1 MIKRI
6 GLVVVMICFLGGC
19 YNYEE
24 LNSIAIISAIG
35 IDHRDGEFRVS
46 YQIVNSNNAS
56 NNTGYEQASVV
67 VYDYPAKSLEESA
80 REASLLTSK
89 RLFASHARVVVIS
102 EEVARGYLPEVM
114 DFIYRDPDIRNEFYV
129 VMTKGNSPSDVLK
142 VMTPLV
148 NISGEDIANSLINS
162 NEIMGINESI
172 MFSDLL
178 NKYLNPRCDVVIPSV
193 EIINSRDNRGKN
205 IGNISDSDSVNNN
218 GDEKDIDKSEKDM
231 EGEST
236 ENLKK
241 SDYDANI
248 LISTMGVFRGSE
260 FLGFLTE
267 EESIS
272 YNFITGNLNKT
283 LVEYECDDN
292 KFVVLDIIKIKSGMD
307 VLKGGKISI
316 KIEGRASIA
325 ETHCRMDL
333 RDEMVIERI
342 NKGLNERI
350 EEMVKKSFYGIRD
363 KYNSDIFGIEDM
375 YYKKM
380 NGYYKTVKR
389 DWDEYFRNIEIEVES
404 DVNLFSKGNGLGG
417 IYEMEN

>member
-35 IDHRDGEFRVS
+35 IDHKDGEFRVS

-102 EEVARGYLPEVM
+102 EKVARSYLPDVM

-205 IGNISDSDSVNNN
+205 IGNISDNVNNN
-218 GDEKDIDKSEKDM
+218 RDEKDMDKSEKDM

-316 KIEGRASIA
+316 KIGGRASIA

-333 RDEMVIERI
+333 QDEKVIMRI
-342 NKGLNERI
+342 NKRLNERI
-350 EEMVKKSFYGIRD
+350 EGMVKKSFYSIRD
-363 KYNSDIFGIEDM
+363 KYKSDIFGIEDM

-417 IYEMEN
+417 IYEVEN

>member
-35 IDHRDGEFRVS
+35 IDHKDGEFRVS

-102 EEVARGYLPEVM
+102 EEVARNYLPEVM
-114 DFIYRDPDIRNEFYV
+114 DFIYRNPDIRNEFYM

-162 NEIMGINESI
+162 NEIMGINESV
-172 MFSDLL
+172 MFSELL
-178 NKYLNPRCDVVIPSV
+178 NKYLNPRWDVVMPSI

-205 IGNISDSDSVNNN
+205 ISNISDSDRGNNN
-218 GDEKDIDKSEKDM
+218 RDAKDIDKSEKDM

-283 LVEYECDDN
+283 LIEYECDDN
-292 KFVVLDIIKIKSGMD
+292 KFVVLDIINQLVGFY
-307 VLKGGKISI
+307 IS
-316 KIEGRASIA
+316 
-325 ETHCRMDL
+325 
-333 RDEMVIERI
+333 
-342 NKGLNERI
+342 
-350 EEMVKKSFYGIRD
+350 
-363 KYNSDIFGIEDM
+363 
-375 YYKKM
+375 
-380 NGYYKTVKR
+380 
-389 DWDEYFRNIEIEVES
+389 
-404 DVNLFSKGNGLGG
+404 
-417 IYEMEN
+417 

>member
-35 IDHRDGEFRVS
+35 IDHKDGEFRVS

-102 EEVARGYLPEVM
+102 EEVARSYLPEVM

-205 IGNISDSDSVNNN
+205 IGNISDSVNNN
-218 GDEKDIDKSEKDM
+218 RDEKDMDKSEKDM

-248 LISTMGVFRGSE
+248 LVSTMGVFRGSE

-283 LVEYECDDN
+283 LIEYECDDN

-316 KIEGRASIA
+316 KIGGRASIA

-333 RDEMVIERI
+333 QDEKVIMRI
-342 NKGLNERI
+342 NKRLNERI
-350 EEMVKKSFYGIRD
+350 EGMVKKSFYSIRD
-363 KYNSDIFGIEDM
+363 KYKSDIFGIEDM

-417 IYEMEN
+417 IYEVEN

>member
-35 IDHRDGEFRVS
+35 IDHKDGEFRVS

-67 VYDYPAKSLEESA
+67 VYDYPSKSLEESA

-102 EEVARGYLPEVM
+102 EEVARNYLPDVM

-205 IGNISDSDSVNNN
+205 IGNISDSVNNN
-218 GDEKDIDKSEKDM
+218 RDEKDMDKSEKDM

-316 KIEGRASIA
+316 KIGGRASIA

-333 RDEMVIERI
+333 QDEKVIMRI
-342 NKGLNERI
+342 NKRLNERI
-350 EEMVKKSFYGIRD
+350 EGMVKKSFYSIRD
-363 KYNSDIFGIEDM
+363 KYKSDIFGIEDM

-417 IYEMEN
+417 IYEVEN

>member
-35 IDHRDGEFRVS
+35 IDHKDGEFRVS

-102 EEVARGYLPEVM
+102 EEVARSYLPDVM

-205 IGNISDSDSVNNN
+205 IGNISDSVNNN

-316 KIEGRASIA
+316 KIGGRASIA

-333 RDEMVIERI
+333 RDEMVIKRI

-417 IYEMEN
+417 IYEVEN

>member
-205 IGNISDSDSVNNN
+205 IGNISDSVNNN

-316 KIEGRASIA
+316 KIGGRASIA

-333 RDEMVIERI
+333 RDEMVIKRI

-417 IYEMEN
+417 IYEVEN

>member
-1 MIKRI
+1 
-6 GLVVVMICFLGGC
+6 
-19 YNYEE
+19 
-24 LNSIAIISAIG
+24 
-35 IDHRDGEFRVS
+35 
-46 YQIVNSNNAS
+46 
-56 NNTGYEQASVV
+56 
-67 VYDYPAKSLEESA
+67 
-80 REASLLTSK
+80 
-89 RLFASHARVVVIS
+89 
-102 EEVARGYLPEVM
+102 
-114 DFIYRDPDIRNEFYV
+114 
-129 VMTKGNSPSDVLK
+129 
-142 VMTPLV
+142 
-148 NISGEDIANSLINS
+148 
-162 NEIMGINESI
+162 MGINESV
-172 MFSDLL
+172 MFSELL
-178 NKYLNPRCDVVIPSV
+178 NKYLNPRWDVVMPSI

-205 IGNISDSDSVNNN
+205 ISNISDSDRGNNN
-218 GDEKDIDKSEKDM
+218 NRDAKDIDKSEKDM

-283 LVEYECDDN
+283 LIEYECDDN

-307 VLKGGKISI
+307 VLKDGKIPVKI
-316 KIEGRASIA
+316 KGRASIA

-333 RDEMVIERI
+333 RDEKVIMRI
-342 NKGLNERI
+342 NKRLNERI
-350 EEMVKKSFYGIRD
+350 EGMVKKSFYSIRD
-363 KYNSDIFGIEDM
+363 KYKSDIFGIEDM

-417 IYEMEN
+417 IYEVEN

>member
-1 MIKRI
+1 M
-6 GLVVVMICFLGGC
+6 VVMICFLGGC

-35 IDHRDGEFRVS
+35 IDHKDGEFRVS

-102 EEVARGYLPEVM
+102 EEVARSYLPDVM

-205 IGNISDSDSVNNN
+205 IGNISDSVNNN
-218 GDEKDIDKSEKDM
+218 RDEKDMDKSEKDM

-316 KIEGRASIA
+316 KIGGRASIA

-333 RDEMVIERI
+333 QDEKVIMRI
-342 NKGLNERI
+342 NKRLNERI
-350 EEMVKKSFYGIRD
+350 EGMVKKSFYSIRD
-363 KYNSDIFGIEDM
+363 KYKSDIFGIEDM

-389 DWDEYFRNIEIEVES
+389 DWDEYFRNIEIEIES

-417 IYEMEN
+417 IYEVEN

>member
-6 GLVVVMICFLGGC
+6 GLIIIMIVFLGGC

-35 IDHRDGEFRVS
+35 IDYKDGEFKVS
-46 YQIVNSNNAS
+46 YQIVNSNNTS
-56 NNTGYEQASVV
+56 TNTGYEQANVV

-89 RLFASHARVVVIS
+89 RLYASHARVVVIS

-114 DFIYRDPDIRNEFYV
+114 DFIYRNPDIRNEFYM
-129 VMTKGNSPSDVLK
+129 VMANGNSPSDVLK
-142 VMTPLV
+142 VITPLV

-178 NKYLNPRCDVVIPSV
+178 NKYLNPRWDVVMPSI
-193 EIINSRDNRGKN
+193 EIINSKDNNGKN
-205 IGNISDSDSVNNN
+205 IGNISDSDKN
-218 GDEKDIDKSEKDM
+218 GDNGDGKDVDKSDKDT

-248 LISTMGVFRGSE
+248 LISTMGVFRDSE

-283 LVEYECDDN
+283 LVEYECGDN

-307 VLKGGKISI
+307 VLEGGKISV
-316 KIEGRASIA
+316 KIGGRASIA
-325 ETHCRMDL
+325 ETHCKMDL
-333 RDEMVIERI
+333 RNERVIAKI
-342 NKGLNERI
+342 NKRLNERI
-350 EEMVKKSFYGIRD
+350 EEMVERSFYSIRD
-363 KYNSDIFGIEDM
+363 RYNSDIFGIEDM

-380 NGYYKTVKR
+380 NGYYKTVSK
-389 DWDEYFRNIEIEVES
+389 DWDGYFRNIGIEVKS

-417 IYEMEN
+417 IYEVEN

>member
-6 GLVVVMICFLGGC
+6 GLVVIMVCFLGGC

-35 IDHRDGEFRVS
+35 IDYQDGEFKVS
-46 YQIVNSNNAS
+46 YQIVNSNNTS
-56 NNTGYEQASVV
+56 TNTGYEQANVV

-89 RLFASHARVVVIS
+89 RLYASHARVVVIS
-102 EEVARGYLPEVM
+102 EEVARNYLTEVM
-114 DFIYRDPDIRNEFYV
+114 DFIYRNPDIRNEFYM
-129 VMTKGNSPSDVLK
+129 VMTNGNSPSDVLK
-142 VMTPLV
+142 VITPLV

-178 NKYLNPRCDVVIPSV
+178 NKYLNPRWDVVMPSI
-193 EIINSRDNRGKN
+193 EIINSKDNNGKN
-205 IGNISDSDSVNNN
+205 IGNISDSDKVSNN
-218 GDEKDIDKSEKDM
+218 GDGKDIDKSEKDT

-307 VLKGGKISI
+307 VLKGGKISV
-316 KIEGRASIA
+316 KIGGRASIA
-325 ETHCRMDL
+325 ETHCKMDL
-333 RDEMVIERI
+333 RDERVIERI
-342 NKGLNERI
+342 NKRLNERI
-350 EEMVKKSFYGIRD
+350 EEMVVKSFYSIRD

-380 NGYYKTVKR
+380 NGYYKTVR
-389 DWDEYFRNIEIEVES
+389 GDWDEYFRNIEIEVKS

-417 IYEMEN
+417 IYEMES

>member
-35 IDHRDGEFRVS
+35 IDHKDGEFRVS

-102 EEVARGYLPEVM
+102 EEVARSYLPDVM

-205 IGNISDSDSVNNN
+205 IGNISDSVNNN
-218 GDEKDIDKSEKDM
+218 RDEKDMDKSEKDM

-316 KIEGRASIA
+316 KIGGRASIA

-333 RDEMVIERI
+333 QDEKVIMRI
-342 NKGLNERI
+342 NKRLNERI
-350 EEMVKKSFYGIRD
+350 EGMVKKSFYSIRD
-363 KYNSDIFGIEDM
+363 KYKSDIFGIEDM

-417 IYEMEN
+417 IYEVEN

>member
-1 MIKRI
+1 M
-6 GLVVVMICFLGGC
+6 VVMICFLGGC

-35 IDHRDGEFRVS
+35 IDHKDGEFRVS

-102 EEVARGYLPEVM
+102 EEVARSYLPDVM

-205 IGNISDSDSVNNN
+205 IGNISDGVNNN
-218 GDEKDIDKSEKDM
+218 GDEKDMDKSEKDM

-316 KIEGRASIA
+316 KIGGRASIA

-333 RDEMVIERI
+333 QDEKVIMRI
-342 NKGLNERI
+342 NKRLNERI
-350 EEMVKKSFYGIRD
+350 EGMVKKSFYSIRD
-363 KYNSDIFGIEDM
+363 KYKSDIFGIEDM

-417 IYEMEN
+417 IYEVEN

>member
-1 MIKRI
+1 M
-6 GLVVVMICFLGGC
+6 VVMICFLGGC

-35 IDHRDGEFRVS
+35 IDHKDGEFRVS

-102 EEVARGYLPEVM
+102 EEVARSYLPDVM

-205 IGNISDSDSVNNN
+205 IGNISDSVNNN
-218 GDEKDIDKSEKDM
+218 RDEKDMDKSEKDM

-316 KIEGRASIA
+316 KIGGRASIA

-333 RDEMVIERI
+333 QDEKVIMRI
-342 NKGLNERI
+342 NKMLNERI
-350 EEMVKKSFYGIRD
+350 EGMVKKSFYSIRD
-363 KYNSDIFGIEDM
+363 KYKSDIFGIEDM

-417 IYEMEN
+417 IYEVEN

>member
-1 MIKRI
+1 M
-6 GLVVVMICFLGGC
+6 
-19 YNYEE
+19 
-24 LNSIAIISAIG
+24 
-35 IDHRDGEFRVS
+35 
-46 YQIVNSNNAS
+46 
-56 NNTGYEQASVV
+56 
-67 VYDYPAKSLEESA
+67 
-80 REASLLTSK
+80 
-89 RLFASHARVVVIS
+89 VIS
-102 EEVARGYLPEVM
+102 EEVARNYLPEVM
-114 DFIYRDPDIRNEFYV
+114 DFIYRNPDIRNEFYM

-172 MFSDLL
+172 MFSGLL
-178 NKYLNPRCDVVIPSV
+178 NKYLNPRWDVVMPSI

-205 IGNISDSDSVNNN
+205 ISNISDSDRGNNN
-218 GDEKDIDKSEKDM
+218 GNAKDIDKMEEDI

-283 LVEYECDDN
+283 LIEYECDDN

-307 VLKGGKISI
+307 VLKDGKISV
-316 KIEGRASIA
+316 KIRGRASIA

-333 RDEMVIERI
+333 RDEKVIMRI
-342 NKGLNERI
+342 NKRLNERI
-350 EEMVKKSFYGIRD
+350 EGMVKKSFYSIRD
-363 KYNSDIFGIEDM
+363 KYKSDIFGIEDM

-417 IYEMEN
+417 IYEVEN

>member
-1 MIKRI
+1 M
-6 GLVVVMICFLGGC
+6 VVMICFLGGC

-35 IDHRDGEFRVS
+35 IDHKDGEFRVS

-102 EEVARGYLPEVM
+102 EEVARSYLPDVM

-205 IGNISDSDSVNNN
+205 IGNISDNVNNN
-218 GDEKDIDKSEKDM
+218 RDEKDMDKSEKDM

-307 VLKGGKISI
+307 VLKGGKISV
-316 KIEGRASIA
+316 KIGGRASIA
-325 ETHCRMDL
+325 ETHCKMDL
-333 RDEMVIERI
+333 RDERVIARI
-342 NKGLNERI
+342 NKRLNERI
-350 EEMVKKSFYGIRD
+350 EEMVAKSFYSIRD

-380 NGYYKTVKR
+380 NGYYKTVR
-389 DWDEYFRNIEIEVES
+389 GDWDEYFRNIEIEVKS

-417 IYEMEN
+417 IYEMES

>member
-1 MIKRI
+1 M
-6 GLVVVMICFLGGC
+6 VVMICFLGGC

-35 IDHRDGEFRVS
+35 IDHKDGEFRVS

-102 EEVARGYLPEVM
+102 EEVARSYLPDVM

-205 IGNISDSDSVNNN
+205 IGNISDNVNNN
-218 GDEKDIDKSEKDM
+218 RDEKDMDKSEKDM

-307 VLKGGKISI
+307 VLKDGKISI
-316 KIEGRASIA
+316 KIGGRASIA

-333 RDEMVIERI
+333 QDEKVIMRI
-342 NKGLNERI
+342 NKRLNERI
-350 EEMVKKSFYGIRD
+350 EGMVKKSFYSIRD
-363 KYNSDIFGIEDM
+363 KYKSDIFGIEDM

-417 IYEMEN
+417 IYEVEN

>member
-6 GLVVVMICFLGGC
+6 GLIVVMICFLGGC

-35 IDHRDGEFRVS
+35 IDHKDGEFRVS

-102 EEVARGYLPEVM
+102 EEVARSYLPDVM

-205 IGNISDSDSVNNN
+205 IGNISDSVNNN
-218 GDEKDIDKSEKDM
+218 RDEKDMDKSEKDM

-316 KIEGRASIA
+316 KIGGRASIA

-333 RDEMVIERI
+333 QDEKVIMRI
-342 NKGLNERI
+342 NKRLNERI
-350 EEMVKKSFYGIRD
+350 EGMVKKSFYSIRD
-363 KYNSDIFGIEDM
+363 KYKSDIFGIEDM

-389 DWDEYFRNIEIEVES
+389 DWNEYFRNIEIEVES

-417 IYEMEN
+417 IYEVEN

>member
-1 MIKRI
+1 M
-6 GLVVVMICFLGGC
+6 VVMICFLGGC

-35 IDHRDGEFRVS
+35 IDHKDGEFRVS

-102 EEVARGYLPEVM
+102 EEVARSYLPDVM

-205 IGNISDSDSVNNN
+205 IGNISDSVNNN
-218 GDEKDIDKSEKDM
+218 RDEKDMDKSEKDM

-316 KIEGRASIA
+316 KIGGRASIA

-333 RDEMVIERI
+333 QDEKVIMRI
-342 NKGLNERI
+342 NKRLNERI
-350 EEMVKKSFYGIRD
+350 EGMVKKSFYSIRD
-363 KYNSDIFGIEDM
+363 KYKSDIFGIEDM

-417 IYEMEN
+417 IYEVEN

>member
-1 MIKRI
+1 M
-6 GLVVVMICFLGGC
+6 GGC

-35 IDHRDGEFRVS
+35 IDHKDGEFRVS

-102 EEVARGYLPEVM
+102 EEVARSYLPDVM

-205 IGNISDSDSVNNN
+205 IGNISDGVNNN
-218 GDEKDIDKSEKDM
+218 GDEKDMDKSEKDM

-316 KIEGRASIA
+316 KIGGRASIA

-333 RDEMVIERI
+333 QDEKVIMRI
-342 NKGLNERI
+342 NKRLNERI
-350 EEMVKKSFYGIRD
+350 EGMVKKSFYSIRD
-363 KYNSDIFGIEDM
+363 KYKSDIFGIEDM

-417 IYEMEN
+417 IYEVEN

>member
-6 GLVVVMICFLGGC
+6 GLIVVMICFLGGC

-35 IDHRDGEFRVS
+35 IDHKDGEFRVS

-102 EEVARGYLPEVM
+102 EEVARSYLPDVM

-205 IGNISDSDSVNNN
+205 IGNISDNVNNN
-218 GDEKDIDKSEKDM
+218 RDEKDMDKSEKDM

-316 KIEGRASIA
+316 KIGGRASIA

-333 RDEMVIERI
+333 QDEKVIMRI
-342 NKGLNERI
+342 NKRLNERI
-350 EEMVKKSFYGIRD
+350 EGMVKKSFYSIRD
-363 KYNSDIFGIEDM
+363 KYKSDIFGIEDM

-380 NGYYKTVKR
+380 NVYYKTVKR

-417 IYEMEN
+417 IYEVEN

>member
-35 IDHRDGEFRVS
+35 IDHKDGEFRVS

-102 EEVARGYLPEVM
+102 EEVARSYLPDVM

-205 IGNISDSDSVNNN
+205 IGNISDNVNNN
-218 GDEKDIDKSEKDM
+218 RDEKDMDKSEKDM

-316 KIEGRASIA
+316 KIGGRASIA

-333 RDEMVIERI
+333 QDEKVIMRI
-342 NKGLNERI
+342 NKRLNERI
-350 EEMVKKSFYGIRD
+350 EGMVKKSFYSIRD
-363 KYNSDIFGIEDM
+363 KYKSDIFGIEDM

-417 IYEMEN
+417 IYEVEN

>member
-35 IDHRDGEFRVS
+35 IDHKDGEFRVS

-102 EEVARGYLPEVM
+102 EEVARSYLPDVM

-205 IGNISDSDSVNNN
+205 IGNISDSVNNN
-218 GDEKDIDKSEKDM
+218 RDEKDMDKSEKDM

-260 FLGFLTE
+260 FMGILTE

-283 LVEYECDDN
+283 LIEYECDDN

-316 KIEGRASIA
+316 KIGGRASIA

-333 RDEMVIERI
+333 RDEKVIMRI
-342 NKGLNERI
+342 NKRLNERI
-350 EEMVKKSFYGIRD
+350 EGMVKKSFYSIRD
-363 KYNSDIFGIEDM
+363 KYKSDIFGIEDM

-417 IYEMEN
+417 IYEVEN

>member
-1 MIKRI
+1 M
-6 GLVVVMICFLGGC
+6 VVMICFLGGC

-35 IDHRDGEFRVS
+35 IDHKDGEFRVS

-102 EEVARGYLPEVM
+102 EEVARSYLPDVM

-205 IGNISDSDSVNNN
+205 IGNISDSVNNN
-218 GDEKDIDKSEKDM
+218 GDEKDMDKSEKDM

-316 KIEGRASIA
+316 KIGGRASIA

-333 RDEMVIERI
+333 QDEKVIMRI
-342 NKGLNERI
+342 NKRLNERI
-350 EEMVKKSFYGIRD
+350 EGMVKKSFYSIRD
-363 KYNSDIFGIEDM
+363 KYKSDIFGIEDL

-417 IYEMEN
+417 IYEVEN

>member
-35 IDHRDGEFRVS
+35 IDHKDGEFRVS

-102 EEVARGYLPEVM
+102 EEVARSYLPDVM
-114 DFIYRDPDIRNEFYV
+114 DFIYRDPDIRNECYV

-205 IGNISDSDSVNNN
+205 IGNISDSVNNN
-218 GDEKDIDKSEKDM
+218 RDEKDMDKSEKDM

-316 KIEGRASIA
+316 KIGGRASIA

-333 RDEMVIERI
+333 QDEKVIMRI
-342 NKGLNERI
+342 NKRLNERI
-350 EEMVKKSFYGIRD
+350 EGMVKKSFYSIRD
-363 KYNSDIFGIEDM
+363 KYKSDIFGIEDM

-417 IYEMEN
+417 IYEVEN

>member
-1 MIKRI
+1 
-6 GLVVVMICFLGGC
+6 
-19 YNYEE
+19 
-24 LNSIAIISAIG
+24 
-35 IDHRDGEFRVS
+35 
-46 YQIVNSNNAS
+46 
-56 NNTGYEQASVV
+56 
-67 VYDYPAKSLEESA
+67 
-80 REASLLTSK
+80 
-89 RLFASHARVVVIS
+89 
-102 EEVARGYLPEVM
+102 
-114 DFIYRDPDIRNEFYV
+114 
-129 VMTKGNSPSDVLK
+129 
-142 VMTPLV
+142 MTPLV

-172 MFSDLL
+172 MFSGLL
-178 NKYLNPRCDVVIPSV
+178 NKYLNPRWDVVMPSI

-205 IGNISDSDSVNNN
+205 ISNISDSDRGNNN
-218 GDEKDIDKSEKDM
+218 GNAKDIDKMEEDI

-283 LVEYECDDN
+283 LIEYECDDN

-307 VLKGGKISI
+307 VLKDGKISV
-316 KIEGRASIA
+316 KIRGRASIA

-333 RDEMVIERI
+333 RDEKVIMRI
-342 NKGLNERI
+342 NKRLNERI
-350 EEMVKKSFYGIRD
+350 EGMVKKSFYSIRD
-363 KYNSDIFGIEDM
+363 KYKSDIFGIEDM

-417 IYEMEN
+417 IYEVEN

>member
-205 IGNISDSDSVNNN
+205 IGNISDSVNNN

-316 KIEGRASIA
+316 KIGGRASIA

-333 RDEMVIERI
+333 RDEMVIKRI

>member
-35 IDHRDGEFRVS
+35 IDHKDGEFRVS

-102 EEVARGYLPEVM
+102 EEVARSYLPDVM

-205 IGNISDSDSVNNN
+205 IGNISDSVNNN
-218 GDEKDIDKSEKDM
+218 RDEKDMDKSEKDM

-316 KIEGRASIA
+316 KIGGRASIA

-333 RDEMVIERI
+333 QDEKVIMRI
-342 NKGLNERI
+342 NKRLNERI
-350 EEMVKKSFYGIRD
+350 EGMVKKSFYSIRD
-363 KYNSDIFGIEDM
+363 KYKSDIFGIENM

-417 IYEMEN
+417 IYEVEN

>member
-1 MIKRI
+1 M
-6 GLVVVMICFLGGC
+6 VVMICFLGGC

-35 IDHRDGEFRVS
+35 IDHKDGEFRVS

-102 EEVARGYLPEVM
+102 EEVARSYLPDVM

-205 IGNISDSDSVNNN
+205 IGNISDSVNNN
-218 GDEKDIDKSEKDM
+218 RDEKDMDKSEKDM

-316 KIEGRASIA
+316 KIGGRASIA

-333 RDEMVIERI
+333 QDEKVIMRI
-342 NKGLNERI
+342 NKRLNERI
-350 EEMVKKSFYGIRD
+350 EGMVKKSFYSIRD
-363 KYNSDIFGIEDM
+363 KYKSDIFGIEDM

-417 IYEMEN
+417 IYDVEN

>member
-1 MIKRI
+1 
-6 GLVVVMICFLGGC
+6 
-19 YNYEE
+19 
-24 LNSIAIISAIG
+24 
-35 IDHRDGEFRVS
+35 
-46 YQIVNSNNAS
+46 
-56 NNTGYEQASVV
+56 
-67 VYDYPAKSLEESA
+67 
-80 REASLLTSK
+80 
-89 RLFASHARVVVIS
+89 
-102 EEVARGYLPEVM
+102 M

-205 IGNISDSDSVNNN
+205 IGNISDSVNNN
-218 GDEKDIDKSEKDM
+218 RDEKDMDKSEKDM

-316 KIEGRASIA
+316 KIGGRASIA

-333 RDEMVIERI
+333 QDEKVIMRI
-342 NKGLNERI
+342 NKRLNERI
-350 EEMVKKSFYGIRD
+350 EGMVKKSFYSIRD
-363 KYNSDIFGIEDM
+363 KYKSDIFGIEDM

-417 IYEMEN
+417 IYEVEN

>member
-6 GLVVVMICFLGGC
+6 GLVVVTICFLGGC

-35 IDHRDGEFRVS
+35 IDHKDGEFRVS

-102 EEVARGYLPEVM
+102 EEVARSYLPDVM

-205 IGNISDSDSVNNN
+205 IGNISDSVNNN
-218 GDEKDIDKSEKDM
+218 RDEKDMDKSEKDM

-283 LVEYECDDN
+283 LIEYECDDN

-316 KIEGRASIA
+316 KIGGRASIA

-333 RDEMVIERI
+333 RDEKVIMRI
-342 NKGLNERI
+342 NKRLNERI
-350 EEMVKKSFYGIRD
+350 EGMVKKSFYSIRD
-363 KYNSDIFGIEDM
+363 KYKSDIFGIEDM

-417 IYEMEN
+417 IYEVEN

>member
-35 IDHRDGEFRVS
+35 IDHKDGEFWVS

-102 EEVARGYLPEVM
+102 EEVARNYLPDVM

-205 IGNISDSDSVNNN
+205 IGNISDSVNNN
-218 GDEKDIDKSEKDM
+218 RDEKDMDKSEKDM

-316 KIEGRASIA
+316 KIGGRASIA

-333 RDEMVIERI
+333 QDEKVIMRI
-342 NKGLNERI
+342 NKRLNERI
-350 EEMVKKSFYGIRD
+350 EGMVKKSFYSIRD
-363 KYNSDIFGIEDM
+363 KYKSDIFGIEDM

-417 IYEMEN
+417 IYEVEN

>member
-35 IDHRDGEFRVS
+35 IDHKDGEFRVS

-102 EEVARGYLPEVM
+102 EEVARSYLPDVM

-205 IGNISDSDSVNNN
+205 IGNISDSVNNN
-218 GDEKDIDKSEKDM
+218 RDEKDMDKSEKDM

-236 ENLKK
+236 ENL
-241 SDYDANI
+241 
-248 LISTMGVFRGSE
+248 
-260 FLGFLTE
+260 
-267 EESIS
+267 
-272 YNFITGNLNKT
+272 
-283 LVEYECDDN
+283 
-292 KFVVLDIIKIKSGMD
+292 
-307 VLKGGKISI
+307 
-316 KIEGRASIA
+316 
-325 ETHCRMDL
+325 
-333 RDEMVIERI
+333 
-342 NKGLNERI
+342 
-350 EEMVKKSFYGIRD
+350 
-363 KYNSDIFGIEDM
+363 
-375 YYKKM
+375 
-380 NGYYKTVKR
+380 
-389 DWDEYFRNIEIEVES
+389 
-404 DVNLFSKGNGLGG
+404 
-417 IYEMEN
+417 

>member
-1 MIKRI
+1 M
-6 GLVVVMICFLGGC
+6 VVMICFLGGC

-35 IDHRDGEFRVS
+35 IDHKDGEFRVS

-102 EEVARGYLPEVM
+102 EEVARSYLPDVM

-205 IGNISDSDSVNNN
+205 IGNISDNVNNN
-218 GDEKDIDKSEKDM
+218 RDEKDMDKSEKDM

-316 KIEGRASIA
+316 KIGGRASIA

-333 RDEMVIERI
+333 QDEKVIMRI
-342 NKGLNERI
+342 NKRLNERI
-350 EEMVKKSFYGIRD
+350 EGMVKKSFYSIRD
-363 KYNSDIFGIEDM
+363 KYKSDIFGIEDM

-417 IYEMEN
+417 IYEVEN

>member
-35 IDHRDGEFRVS
+35 IDHKDGEFRVS

-102 EEVARGYLPEVM
+102 EEVARNYLPEVM

-205 IGNISDSDSVNNN
+205 IGNISDGVNNN
-218 GDEKDIDKSEKDM
+218 GDEKDM

-316 KIEGRASIA
+316 KIGGRASIA

-333 RDEMVIERI
+333 QDEKVIMRI
-342 NKGLNERI
+342 NKRLNERI
-350 EEMVKKSFYGIRD
+350 EGMVKKSFYSIRD
-363 KYNSDIFGIEDM
+363 KYKSDIFGIEDM

-417 IYEMEN
+417 IYEVEN

>member
-35 IDHRDGEFRVS
+35 IDHKDGEFRVS

-67 VYDYPAKSLEESA
+67 VYDYPSKSLEESA

-102 EEVARGYLPEVM
+102 EEVARNYLPEVM

-205 IGNISDSDSVNNN
+205 IGNISDSVNNN
-218 GDEKDIDKSEKDM
+218 RDEKDM

-316 KIEGRASIA
+316 KIGGRASIA

-333 RDEMVIERI
+333 QDEKVIMRI
-342 NKGLNERI
+342 NKRLNERI
-350 EEMVKKSFYGIRD
+350 EGMVKKSFYSIRD
-363 KYNSDIFGIEDM
+363 KYKSDIFGIEDM

-417 IYEMEN
+417 IYEVEN

>member
-1 MIKRI
+1 MV
-6 GLVVVMICFLGGC
+6 GMICFLGGC

-35 IDHRDGEFRVS
+35 IDHKDGEFRVS

-56 NNTGYEQASVV
+56 NDTGYEQASVV

-102 EEVARGYLPEVM
+102 EEVARSYLPEVM

-205 IGNISDSDSVNNN
+205 IGNISDSVNNN
-218 GDEKDIDKSEKDM
+218 GDEKDMDKSEKDM

-316 KIEGRASIA
+316 KIGGRASIA

-333 RDEMVIERI
+333 QDEKVIMRI
-342 NKGLNERI
+342 NKRLNERI
-350 EEMVKKSFYGIRD
+350 EGMVKKSFYSIRD
-363 KYNSDIFGIEDM
+363 KYKSDIFGIEDM

-417 IYEMEN
+417 IYEVEN

>member
-35 IDHRDGEFRVS
+35 IDHKDGEFRVS

-102 EEVARGYLPEVM
+102 EEVARSYLPDVM

-205 IGNISDSDSVNNN
+205 IGNISDSVNNN
-218 GDEKDIDKSEKDM
+218 GDEKDMDKSEKDM
-231 EGEST
+231 QGEST

-241 SDYDANI
+241 SNYDANI

-316 KIEGRASIA
+316 KIGGRASIA

-333 RDEMVIERI
+333 QDEKVIMRI
-342 NKGLNERI
+342 NKRLNERI
-350 EEMVKKSFYGIRD
+350 EGMVKKSFYSIRD
-363 KYNSDIFGIEDM
+363 KYKSDIFGIEDM

-417 IYEMEN
+417 IYEVEN